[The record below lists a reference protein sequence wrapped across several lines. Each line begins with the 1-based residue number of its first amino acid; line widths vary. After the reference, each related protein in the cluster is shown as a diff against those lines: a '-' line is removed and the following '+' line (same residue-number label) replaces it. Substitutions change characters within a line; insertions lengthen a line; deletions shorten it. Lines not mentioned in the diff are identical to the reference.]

1 MLSRATPLVLLPM
14 GYGQERTFGVFDKRD
29 VMARYVKRHLR
40 KSGAERRQEIVD
52 AALEVLGAYGLEGA
66 TVSRIAEVAG
76 LTPGALYR
84 HFPNRDAI
92 FDAANR
98 AASEQALSWLETSTK
113 PDVMQRLEELGNT
126 HASWTN
132 DHLGTVVRPFF
143 QALAFSQRANLA
155 DQMTLPRM
163 RIFRA
168 FLDLAEEG
176 KRQGNIRVDVNPA
189 SVAWAMLMFAWIED
203 IALMIGGEEFVNEG
217 VLNEILKLLLDS
229 FQPLPPTESEVTAD
243 CGP

>member
-1 MLSRATPLVLLPM
+1 MLSRVTLRWSFLRI
-14 GYGQERTFGVFDKRD
+14 GCGQETTFERGA
-29 VMARYVKRHLR
+29 MASYVKRHVR

-52 AALEVLGAYGLEGA
+52 AARAVLGEYGLEGA
-66 TVSRIAEVAG
+66 TVSRIAEAAG

-98 AASEQALSWLETSTK
+98 AASEQALSWLETSTE
-113 PDVMQRLEELGNT
+113 PDAMRRLEELAGT
-126 HASWTN
+126 HAAWTN

-176 KRQGNIRVDVNPA
+176 KRQGTIRADVNSA
-189 SVAWAMLMFAWIED
+189 NVAWAMLMFAWIED
-203 IALMIGGEEFVNEG
+203 IALMVGGDEFVSEG
-217 VLNEILKLLLDS
+217 ILNENLKALLAS
-229 FQPLPPTESEVTAD
+229 FRPLSPTEGDS
-243 CGP
+243 